1 MDLNRL
7 KHPQLIGKNS
17 ECNPIS
23 RSKVTQERKTPKYS
37 ELVKAE
43 FSCLL
48 NY

>member
-23 RSKVTQERKTPKYS
+23 RSKVTQERKTPNYR
-37 ELVKAE
+37 ELPKAE
-43 FSCLL
+43 FSRLF
-48 NY
+48 YY